1 MRELSQQELQP
12 VSGGKHYSDYL
23 PEDVIPV
30 SVSTGYTIAA
40 FAKSLAVKN
49 YQSSATDLAVSLS
62 TCHKRLKTIREVAAY
77 VYELPTNSKPF
88 DIVSYFVCGTVMG
101 LAGTPKRN

>member
-1 MRELSQQELQP
+1 MRELSIQELQP

-40 FAKSLAVKN
+40 FAKGLAVKN
-49 YQSSATDLAVSLS
+49 YQSSAMDLAVSLS
-62 TCHKRLKTIREVAAY
+62 TCSKRLKTIRDVAAY
-77 VYELPTNSKPF
+77 VYELPMNSKPL
-88 DIVSYFVCGTVMG
+88 DMVGYFLCGTVMG
-101 LAGTPKRN
+101 LAGTPKKK